1 MAKDKKYYWLKLK
14 EDFFEEDTINWIEE
28 QENGKDY
35 CLFYLKLCLKS
46 LKTNGTL
53 IRNVGTMLVPYDAK
67 QLGKITNTDIDTVRV
82 AMELFKNIGL
92 VEILENGEIY
102 LTQLENMVG
111 SETSKAQLMRNK
123 RAKDKKLPNSNNSG
137 NNVTKKLPNSYQD
150 EEHCYTETET
160 EQEKETE
167 QEIDIEKEIE
177 KELEQQQDIE
187 RKDVVG
193 LVSMYFPYLNEKDV
207 NAITDE
213 FLKTNKDL
221 YYLSEKLILTTD
233 AKNIENKVGYLL
245 KAIKEDYQMRYVT
258 SLENLVA
265 VWEQELLERPN
276 NPIIADKV
284 KYYRYKNAMKC

>member
-1 MAKDKKYYWLKLK
+1 MSKNKKYYWLKLK

-82 AMELFKNIGL
+82 AMELFKKIGL
-92 VEILENGEIY
+92 VEVLENGEIY

-111 SETSKAQLMRNK
+111 SETSKAQLMRKK
-123 RAKDKKLPNSNNSG
+123 RAKDKDLPNSNNDG
-137 NNVTKKLPNSYQD
+137 NNVTNMLPSSYQG
-150 EEHCYTETET
+150 EENCYTEIET

-167 QEIDIEKEIE
+167 QEIDLEQELE

-193 LVSMYFPYLNEKDV
+193 LVSIYFPYLNEKDLNTIV
-207 NAITDE
+207 NE

-245 KAIKEDYQMRYVT
+245 KAIKEDYQIRYAT

-265 VWEQELLERPN
+265 VWEQELLEKPN
-276 NPIIADKV
+276 NPIVSDKV
-284 KYYRYKNAMKC
+284 KYYRFKCVKKV

>member
-14 EDFFEEDTINWIEE
+14 EDFFEEDTISWIEE
-28 QENGKDY
+28 QENGKEY

-53 IRNVGTMLVPYDAK
+53 IRNVGTMLVPYDVK

-123 RAKDKKLPNSNNSG
+123 RAKDKNLPNSNNGG
-137 NNVTKKLPNSYQD
+137 NNVTKMLPSSYQG
-150 EEHCYTETET
+150 EENCYTEIET
-160 EQEKETE
+160 EQEKEKE
-167 QEIDIEKEIE
+167 QEIDLEKELD

-193 LVSMYFPYLNEKDV
+193 LVSMYFPYLNEKDLNTIV
-207 NAITDE
+207 NE
-213 FLKTNKDL
+213 FLKTNKGL

-265 VWEQELLERPN
+265 AWEQELLEKPN

-284 KYYRYKNAMKC
+284 KYYRFKCKNNY

>member
-1 MAKDKKYYWLKLK
+1 MSKNKKYYWLKLK

-92 VEILENGEIY
+92 VEVLENGEIY

-123 RAKDKKLPNSNNSG
+123 RAKDKDLTNSNNSG
-137 NNVTKKLPNSYQD
+137 NNVTKMLPNSYQG
-150 EEHCYTETET
+150 EENCYTEIET

-167 QEIDIEKEIE
+167 QEIDLEKELE
-177 KELEQQQDIE
+177 KELEQQQEIE

-193 LVSMYFPYLNEKDV
+193 KVKLYFPYLNEKDL
-207 NAITDE
+207 NTITNE

-221 YYLSEKLILTTD
+221 YYLSEKLILTVD
-233 AKNIENKVGYLL
+233 ANNVENKVGYLL

-265 VWEQELLERPN
+265 VWEQEHLEKPN

-284 KYYRYKNAMKC
+284 KYYRFKCENNY